1 MLKGQSACGG
11 EEFAVGEKKDA
22 EGQGRR
28 LTWRCSQITMDVWG
42 RHQRREG
49 KAHSLVLFE
58 KTFKSVGRV
67 KGSNKVRHLGISNWE
82 SRKPSTP

>member
-1 MLKGQSACGG
+1 
-11 EEFAVGEKKDA
+11 
-22 EGQGRR
+22 
-28 LTWRCSQITMDVWG
+28 MDVWG

-67 KGSNKVRHLGISNWE
+67 KGSNKVGIWGSATGNPGSHRHPEAEGSEPEDGGARTRRWCAGAQERGGHLLSA
-82 SRKPSTP
+82 KKY